1 MKSFFAVTIALGLL
15 LASSDRAL
23 ASGSL
28 SPWAV
33 QAVSLVNGERTSR
46 GLAPLAIDESLDR
59 AAAAKLADMEAKQYF
74 AHTSPAGVTPWSWIE
89 GARYDYRFAGENLAI
104 RFTDPDGEHAAWMA
118 SEKHCQN
125 ILDPRF
131 KETGIAVK
139 KVFFEGEE
147 TMLAV
152 ETFGTKRGDDLGI
165 TGTKEDALAMC
176 HAGSPLVSGT
186 SISGVG
192 SGFVAGFL
200 VSHGLSTGNLVSYAA
215 IVSMILFA
223 LAELSAVILIVT
235 ALFRREWRNGVV
247 V

>member
-1 MKSFFAVTIALGLL
+1 MKSFLTATFVIVLL
-15 LASSDRAL
+15 SVGSETVS

-33 QAVSLVNGERTSR
+33 QAVSLVNGERTAR
-46 GLAPLAIDESLDR
+46 GLQPLLIDESLDR

-89 GARYDYRFAGENLAI
+89 GAHYDYRFAGENLAI
-104 RFTDPDGEHAAWMA
+104 RFADPDDEHAAWMA
-118 SEKHCQN
+118 SEKHCEN

-139 KVFFEGEE
+139 NVFFEGEE

-152 ETFGTKRGDDLGI
+152 ETFGTKHGDESGI
-165 TGTKEDALAMC
+165 SGSKEDALAMC
-176 HAGSPLVSGT
+176 HVGSPLVSGAST
-186 SISGVG
+186 GVSDPG
-192 SGFVAGFL
+192 SVAGFL
-200 VSHGLSTGNLVSYAA
+200 SSHGLSTERIVSYAA